1 MIYLISNQLRNFDS
15 DIQLTTLEHCLDYF
29 KDKDIIEVDT
39 ETEGCK
45 WSRGRL
51 PDPFTSKVLCI
62 QLGTPD
68 DQFVIDTTAVKI
80 SELKE
85 LFEDKSKL
93 KIFQNAFFDLRFIWH
108 SGIEIENIYDIMLAE
123 TILTRGKFTP
133 KGYKSLAGMAER
145 YLGESMNKEVRGQIH
160 WRGLDDTVIRYA
172 AGDVDKM
179 TRIRE
184 KQLVELKKW
193 DLLDYL
199 KLENRYAKDLSL
211 MAYNGFKLNPDKWL
225 EYNKLAKQKLIGT
238 YNELVKYMLEH
249 HPEKVQTTLFGTESI
264 IDFNSPKQTQNFFE
278 ELGMDIMIRDKKT
291 GVYKKSVELKHI
303 MKQAD
308 EFPILY
314 PYAKFKEAGKEIST
328 YGEKF
333 LKENLNPV
341 TGRIHS
347 EFYQILETG
356 RLSSSSPN
364 LQNIPG
370 EDEKGN
376 THPLR
381 LCFEPDE
388 GNVFIVADYSQQ
400 EPRITADYSQ
410 DPYLIDFIIN
420 GSGDSHSLIATMIS
434 EYLVGEH
441 VDVSKKNNPRVE
453 RYNKTLRAIGKMIN
467 LGLDYGKSA
476 FSIKDDLKTSQDEA
490 QRLLDIISS
499 KTPKKTA
506 YFKKWQKFV
515 KANGFIRTDDVF
527 RSKTWYSNYD
537 EYLDTNSYSR
547 RSKLA
552 GEMERFAQNNRIQ
565 GTAALM
571 TKLAQIKF
579 NDKLKE
585 KFKGQTLLE
594 ISKTTKIVV
603 QVHDE
608 FVAECKKE
616 YAKEIAPLL
625 KEVMEWSGNV
635 FCKTIPMKVE
645 PEIGLN
651 WTH

>member
-15 DIQLTTLEHCLDYF
+15 DIQLTTVEQCLEYF
-29 KDKDIIEVDT
+29 EDKDIIDVDT

-45 WSRGRL
+45 WCKGRL
-51 PDPFTSKVLCI
+51 PDPFTSKVLCF
-62 QLGTPD
+62 QLGTPEH
-68 DQFVIDTTAVKI
+68 QFVIDTSAAKI
-80 SELKE
+80 SDFKE
-85 LFEDKSKL
+85 LFEDKN
-93 KIFQNAFFDLRFIWH
+93 KIKVFQNAFFDLRFIWH
-108 SGIEIENIYDIMLAE
+108 SGIEIENVFDIMLAE

-133 KGYKSLAGMAER
+133 KGYKSLAEMSER
-145 YLGESMNKEVRGQIH
+145 YLGVPMDKTVRGQIH

-172 AGDVDKM
+172 AKDVAHM
-179 TRIRE
+179 SQIRE
-184 KQLVELKKW
+184 KQLISLKKW
-193 DLLDYL
+193 DLLDYM
-199 KLENRYAKDLSL
+199 KLENRYVKDLSL

-225 EYNKLAKQKLIGT
+225 EYNKLAKQKLVGT
-238 YNELVKYMLEH
+238 YNELVKYMLEYY
-249 HPEKVQTTLFGTESI
+249 PDKVITTLFGMDATVNF
-264 IDFNSPKQTQNFFE
+264 DSPKEIQDFFE

-291 GVYKKSVELKHI
+291 GNYKKSVELKHI

-314 PYAKFKEAGKEIST
+314 PYAKYKEAGKEIST

-420 GSGDSHSLIATMIS
+420 GSGDSHSLVATMIS
-434 EYLVGEH
+434 EYLLGEH
-441 VDVSKKNNPRVE
+441 IDVSKTNNPRVE
-453 RYNKTLRAIGKMIN
+453 RYNSSIRAIGKMIN

-476 FSIKDDLKTSQDEA
+476 FSIKDDLKITQDEA
-490 QRLLDIISS
+490 QKLLDIISS
-499 KTPKKTA
+499 KTPKKTE
-506 YFKKWQKFV
+506 YFRKWQKFV
-515 KANGFIRTDDVF
+515 KANGYIRTDDVF
-527 RSKTWYSNYD
+527 RSKTWYDRYE
-537 EYLDTNSYSR
+537 EYLYTDNFSR
-547 RSKLA
+547 KSKLA
-552 GEMERFAQNNRIQ
+552 GEMDRFSQNNRIQ
-565 GTAALM
+565 GTGALM
-571 TKLAQIKF
+571 VKLAHIKF
-579 NDKLKE
+579 NDRLKE
-585 KFKGQTLLE
+585 ENLQKHAKMVNA
-594 ISKTTKIVV
+594 I
-603 QVHDE
+603 HDE
-608 FVAECKKE
+608 LVVECKKE
-616 YAKEIAPLL
+616 YAETVASML
-625 KEVMEWSGNV
+625 KDIMIWAGNV

-645 PEIGLN
+645 PEIGTY
-651 WTH
+651 WSH